1 MTTDSSSNILA
12 FIDAGGVMMAPIGCA
27 AVIGMAILVERLV
40 ALRYSQV
47 MPGAFVVQCKA
58 LVSCGGYEEV
68 LALCEKSETP
78 AARLMRTAMKNRSR
92 SRSEIKARLE
102 EVGRQEA
109 ASLEKHTDMLGTVAQ
124 ASPLMGLLGTV
135 LGMISTFED
144 IRAQGGSSGLGE
156 AEMAAN
162 LAGGISEA
170 LISTMAG
177 LSVGIPALIAFRWL
191 LTRIDRRVM
200 DLEVMCTRVL
210 DHLDESSPAN
220 ATGTETTP

>member
-1 MTTDSSSNILA
+1 MTSDSSSNILA

-27 AVIGMAILVERLV
+27 AVIGIAILVERLV
-40 ALRYSQV
+40 ALRYSKV
-47 MPGAFVVQCKA
+47 LPGDFVVQCKT
-58 LVSCGGYEEV
+58 LVSKGDYAE
-68 LALCEKSETP
+68 ALSVCEQSDTP
-78 AARLMRTAMKNRSR
+78 AARLVGTAMRYRTR
-92 SRSEIKARLE
+92 SRSEIKERLE
-102 EVGRQEA
+102 ELGRQEA
-109 ASLEKHTDMLGTVAQ
+109 ASLEKHTEMLGTVAQ

-144 IRAQGGSSGLGE
+144 IRAQGGSNGLGE
-156 AEMAAN
+156 TEMAAN

-200 DLEVMCTRVL
+200 DLEALCTRVL
-210 DHLDESSPAN
+210 DHLDEPEPTDTLN
-220 ATGTETTP
+220 AETSR

>member
-1 MTTDSSSNILA
+1 MRGCHDGPDWMRRSHWDGHPGGA
-12 FIDAGGVMMAPIGCA
+12 FSGP
-27 AVIGMAILVERLV
+27 
-40 ALRYSQV
+40 ALQQV
-47 MPGAFVVQCKA
+47 MPAFVAQCKA
-58 LVSCGGYEEV
+58 LVSCGGYECEV

-144 IRAQGGSSGLGE
+144 IRAQGGSGLGE
-156 AEMAAN
+156 AEMAAG